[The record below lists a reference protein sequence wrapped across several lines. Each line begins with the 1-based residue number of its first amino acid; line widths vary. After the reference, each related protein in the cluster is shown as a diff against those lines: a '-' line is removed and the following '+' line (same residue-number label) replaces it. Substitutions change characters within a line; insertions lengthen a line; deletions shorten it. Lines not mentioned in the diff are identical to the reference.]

1 MKKQTLLL
9 MLALLLSISGY
20 AQKTTLDVS
29 ITNQVVPALLRN
41 QDNNVLCINIKNP
54 GDRELTLSAITLSL
68 KGTDNLERHS
78 IPAAIRH
85 RRLFV
90 FPSGCGVRKNSRAC
104 GFGDFQRTANFITR
118 NNYFWASVTP
128 LPPQPDY

>member
-9 MLALLLSISGY
+9 MLALLLSISSY

-68 KGTDNLERHS
+68 KGTDNLKDIQYLRLYATGASLSFRPDVVFGKTAE
-78 IPAAIRH
+78 PA
-85 RRLFV
+85 
-90 FPSGCGVRKNSRAC
+90 
-104 GFGDFQRTANFITR
+104 
-118 NNYFWASVTP
+118 ASVTFRGQQTL
-128 LPPQPDY
+128 LPGPQPDY